1 MIMAELD
8 KASWKRIYVR
18 QWRGVI
24 LKAAS
29 TGRQADLA
37 AILDKLGVAAAE
49 TADDGHVIYRA
60 RSP

>member
-1 MIMAELD
+1 MAEVD
-8 KASWKRIYVR
+8 KASWKRIYIR
-18 QWRGVI
+18 HWRGII

-29 TGRQADLA
+29 TGDQSELA
-37 AILDKLGVAAAE
+37 AVLDKLGVAAAE